1 MQWKRTDLMKE
12 FVAGNVTN
20 WKWVELI
27 KLETSDFKNK
37 VNRLWPFVPPNYK
50 LQQAKEKTP
59 NLHTRHYCLSVKVV
73 LDILMCDK
81 FKDGGN
87 GYV

>member
-1 MQWKRTDLMKE
+1 MIKTLKWNYFGNCQMQWKRTDLMKE

-37 VNRLWPFVPPNYK
+37 VNRL
-50 LQQAKEKTP
+50 
-59 NLHTRHYCLSVKVV
+59 
-73 LDILMCDK
+73 
-81 FKDGGN
+81 
-87 GYV
+87 

>member
-1 MQWKRTDLMKE
+1 MGWLLDFSSPVKVNMIKTLKWNYFGNCQMQWKRTDLMKE

-37 VNRLWPFVPPNYK
+37 VNRL
-50 LQQAKEKTP
+50 
-59 NLHTRHYCLSVKVV
+59 
-73 LDILMCDK
+73 
-81 FKDGGN
+81 
-87 GYV
+87 